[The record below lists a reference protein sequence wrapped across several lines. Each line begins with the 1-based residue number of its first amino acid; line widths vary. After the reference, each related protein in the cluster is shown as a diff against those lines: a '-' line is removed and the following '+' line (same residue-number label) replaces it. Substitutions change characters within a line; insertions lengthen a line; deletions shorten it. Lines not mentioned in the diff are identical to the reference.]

1 MQKADILDDHAFI
14 YGFQHVVN
22 CEQAGLHGSQCFH
35 FHTGL
40 ADGFDAGAADDSGRF
55 FLQVEINS
63 NMGERQR
70 MAQGN
75 EVACPLGTHDGCCA
89 RDANYVSFFGCAGSD
104 AIPGGLPNENGSF
117 CGCCA
122 ACIVFAGNIN
132 HMCLAFFI
140 EMGQRLVFGG
150 DKRHGMGNGKK
161 GAGYEPAR
169 ENGYHNM
176 MGKKCFFREKRMS
189 AFCRMVLLPL
199 LFLLAWQ
206 PAVYAQY
213 SNLPTMGDA
222 AQGEL
227 SPLMEY
233 RIGVEI
239 MRRIQGDPDYIEDD
253 VVTEY
258 LNAVGY
264 KLVHATPEVLGEAGN
279 DFFFFALRDPTLNAF
294 ALPGGFIGVHTGLLL
309 AAQSESELAS
319 VLSHEIGHVSQRH
332 IARMIGNQKQDMLI
346 PIASLVLAAIAGASK
361 NMDAAGALAVGGQGL
376 AVQKQL
382 NFNRDAEREA
392 DRIGFLILRG
402 GGFDTNGMVSFF
414 ERLQRANRNYGEGV
428 SAYLRTHPL
437 TSERIADIEARV
449 QSESYRQ
456 HADTPDFYYVR
467 IRAQLL
473 QDGSVKGL
481 ETAAAGFQEMIRTGG
496 RYLVSAGYYGQAL
509 LALKQNDPAQ
519 AMALLQKTRE
529 LIGEKAA
536 QRSLALT
543 ATSIDIKTASRQYA
557 EAAREAQA
565 ALSRFPSS
573 RALSYQYASV
583 LYHAKEYDKALAYL
597 RRQAQLYRNDAMIQD
612 MLAKVYGAQ
621 GKIALMHLALA
632 ESYSLSGGL
641 SSALE
646 QLSLARQAPD
656 VTFYDHSIIDARE
669 REWQKQRLE
678 ELADR

>member
-1 MQKADILDDHAFI
+1 
-14 YGFQHVVN
+14 
-22 CEQAGLHGSQCFH
+22 
-35 FHTGL
+35 
-40 ADGFDAGAADDSGRF
+40 
-55 FLQVEINS
+55 
-63 NMGERQR
+63 
-70 MAQGN
+70 
-75 EVACPLGTHDGCCA
+75 
-89 RDANYVSFFGCAGSD
+89 
-104 AIPGGLPNENGSF
+104 
-117 CGCCA
+117 
-122 ACIVFAGNIN
+122 
-132 HMCLAFFI
+132 
-140 EMGQRLVFGG
+140 
-150 DKRHGMGNGKK
+150 
-161 GAGYEPAR
+161 
-169 ENGYHNM
+169 M
-176 MGKKCFFREKRMS
+176 MGKKRFFREKRLS
-189 AFCRMVLLPL
+189 AFCRMLLLPL
-199 LFLLAWQ
+199 LFAWVWP

-222 AQGEL
+222 AGSEL
-227 SPLMEY
+227 SPMMEY

-239 MRRIQGDPDYIEDD
+239 MRRIQADPDYIEDD

-258 LNAVGY
+258 LNGIGY
-264 KLVHATPEVLGEAGN
+264 KLVHAVPEVRGETSN

-346 PIASLVLAAIAGASK
+346 PIASLVLAAIAGAAK
-361 NMDAAGALAVGGQGL
+361 NADAAGALAVGGQGL
-376 AVQKQL
+376 AIQKQL

-402 GGFDTNGMVSFF
+402 GGFDTTGMVLFF

-449 QSESYRQ
+449 QSEPYRQ

-473 QDGSVKGL
+473 QDNSAKGV
-481 ETAAAGFQEMIRTGG
+481 ETASAGFQEMIKTGG
-496 RYLVSAGYYGQAL
+496 RYLASAGYYGQAL
-509 LALKQNDPAQ
+509 LALKQDDA
-519 AMALLQKTRE
+519 ARAAALLQEARQ

-543 ATSIDIKTASRQYA
+543 VTAIDIKTASRQYA
-557 EAAREAQA
+557 AAAKDTEA

-573 RALSYQYASV
+573 RALSYQYAGV
-583 LYHAKEYDKALAYL
+583 LYHAGKYDKALAYL
-597 RRQAQLYRNDAMIQD
+597 RKQAQLYRNDAMIQGL
-612 MLAKVYGAQ
+612 LAKVYGAQ
-621 GKIALMHLALA
+621 GKVALMHLALA
-632 ESYSLSGGL
+632 ESYSLSGGI
-641 SSALE
+641 SAALE

-656 VTFYDHSIIDARE
+656 VTFYDHSIIDAKE

-678 ELADR
+678 ELAEK